1 MSAAKSIESCARFDY
16 ALSAYVD
23 GELDPDHAVDL
34 ESHLVQCPP
43 CFEQVKMLR
52 SLRASLKRAKP
63 AACPDALR
71 ARVAAAMAHEQA
83 LGAARAAA
91 QSADARP
98 RLMRRGYAVA
108 LAAAAGVAFMVG
120 VTRERAAAPADTA
133 RADAKADAEL
143 ARAESV
149 EILLDDL
156 VTQHAQPL
164 PPETTNPEDLPR
176 FDPFVG
182 VPVRRPEFQS
192 MPVQSM
198 PVNFMGA
205 RVHTMRDR
213 RAALLQYIVKGNHRV
228 TVYLFNSR
236 AVPVQKAQP
245 ILKPRVVRERP
256 VYVGKINGY
265 SVAAAEHSGVGYALA
280 SDLGDDLS
288 TQLVLAAMQ

>member
-43 CFEQVKMLR
+43 CFEQVKLLR
-52 SLRASLKRAKP
+52 SLRGSLRRSKP

-71 ARVAAAMAHEQA
+71 ARVAAAMAHEHA
-83 LGAARAAA
+83 RGAAREAA
-91 QSADARP
+91 QAAHSAETRP
-98 RLMRRGYAVA
+98 RLMHKGYAAA
-108 LAAAAGVAFMVG
+108 LAVAAGVVFMVG
-120 VTRERAAAPADTA
+120 VTRQRAAAPADTA
-133 RADAKADAEL
+133 KVDVEL
-143 ARAESV
+143 ARGESV
-149 EILLDDL
+149 EVLLDDL

-192 MPVQSM
+192 MPV
-198 PVNFMGA
+198 NFMGA

-213 RAALLQYIVKGNHRV
+213 RAALLQYVVRGNHRV

-256 VYVGKINGY
+256 IYVGKINGY

-280 SDLGDDLS
+280 SDLGDDVS

>member
-1 MSAAKSIESCARFDY
+1 MSAAKSIESCAQFEY

-43 CFEQVKMLR
+43 CFEQVKVLR
-52 SLRASLKRAKP
+52 SLRASLKRSKP
-63 AACPDALR
+63 PACPNALR
-71 ARVAAAMAHEQA
+71 ARVAASIAHEH
-83 LGAARAAA
+83 AREAA
-91 QSADARP
+91 QSFEARP
-98 RLMRRGYAVA
+98 RLMHRGYAAA
-108 LAAAAGVAFMVG
+108 LAVAAGVVFMVG
-120 VTRERAAAPADTA
+120 VTRQRAAAPPPEVAKSPTKVE
-133 RADAKADAEL
+133 ADA

-192 MPVQSM
+192 MPV
-198 PVNFMGA
+198 NFMGA

-213 RAALLQYIVKGNHRV
+213 RAALLQYVVRGNHRV

-245 ILKPRVVRERP
+245 ILQPRVVRERP

-265 SVAAAEHSGVGYALA
+265 SVVAAERSGVGYALA